1 MLEQGGKKQGE
12 ERKKKKE
19 KLVYLKSRTMDS
31 LYRSFV
37 SWAISEK
44 VAKLNKLLYH
54 SKNSNINNHKTDKMS
69 NCCKSTSVTASS
81 SKIHQE
87 VEEKLQGCSYR

>member
-12 ERKKKKE
+12 ERKKKE
-19 KLVYLKSRTMDS
+19 KLVYLKSKTMNS
-31 LYRSFV
+31 LYQSFL

-44 VAKLNKLLYH
+44 VAKFNKLLYH